1 MPIHMQVL
9 ELSRLQ
15 QPHNLPTITGNCQPH
30 GRIRPALNIKLVC
43 EFHNAIVHY
52 IIKVLYIKQTV
63 YLKTTY
69 VNWQNE

>member
-1 MPIHMQVL
+1 
-9 ELSRLQ
+9 
-15 QPHNLPTITGNCQPH
+15 
-30 GRIRPALNIKLVC
+30 LNIKLVC

-69 VNWQNE
+69 VNRQNE